1 MNALVKELKDA
12 VQDWEWYP
20 STSEMMTCVKNH
32 LESDTDS
39 QYINGFGERSTKKLD
54 CTGCKYAVKESIVCS
69 LPTLTP
75 CPKGKII
82 WKSL

>member
-39 QYINGFGERSTKKLD
+39 QYIIMDL
-54 CTGCKYAVKESIVCS
+54 VKGQ
-69 LPTLTP
+69 L
-75 CPKGKII
+75 
-82 WKSL
+82 KSLIAPDVNTLSKNQ